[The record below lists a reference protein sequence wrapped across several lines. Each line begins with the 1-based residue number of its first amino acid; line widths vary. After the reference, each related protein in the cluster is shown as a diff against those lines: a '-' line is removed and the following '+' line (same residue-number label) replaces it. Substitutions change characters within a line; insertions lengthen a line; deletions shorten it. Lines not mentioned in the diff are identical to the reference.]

1 MKETVI
7 PLVRIGPG
15 SQPES
20 ESLEYLPM
28 PKEMNAYEPPRL
40 PEPEDLVGFTQARN
54 VLEELRTLLEVA
66 VQNGST
72 GTLALNNV
80 PPADLAVVNE
90 VLGEGE
96 ASAMLEDA
104 DRGEQIRIQES
115 VFAGVW
121 RLVTLKEDQVV
132 DDRLEVAPIPSL
144 LYHVAAED
152 SKTPPTPWQEEI
164 PPSVQN
170 APAIIDEVRHHVA
183 DWKPGQDPHVINLTL
198 LPVTN
203 EDIAFL
209 DNELGTG
216 RVLILSR
223 GYGNC
228 RVSNTR
234 LPNCWRVVY
243 YNSFDKVILNTV
255 EVVDMPAV
263 AMAAP
268 EDLGDSLERLADVIT
283 YVGGAEH
290 ESTP

>member
-15 SQPES
+15 SQPEG

-28 PKEMNAYEPPRL
+28 PREMNAYQPPRL
-40 PEPEDLVGFTQARN
+40 PEPEDLVGFTQARA
-54 VLEELRTLLEVA
+54 VLEQLRTLLEVA
-66 VQNGST
+66 VQSGTT
-72 GTLALNNV
+72 GTLPLNNV

-96 ASAMLEDA
+96 ASAVLEDA
-104 DRGEQIRIQES
+104 DHNEQIRIQES

-121 RLVTLKEDQVV
+121 RLVTLRGERVV
-132 DDRLEVAPIPSL
+132 DDRLEVAPIPTL
-144 LYHVAAED
+144 LYQVAAQD
-152 SKTPPTPWQEEI
+152 SETPPMPWQHDV
-164 PPSVQN
+164 PDSVQN
-170 APAIIDEVRHHVA
+170 APAIVDEVRHHVEEWSRG
-183 DWKPGQDPHVINLTL
+183 DDPHVINLTL
-198 LPVTN
+198 LPVTP

-283 YVGGAEH
+283 YVGGEAA
-290 ESTP
+290 